1 MFVGLHMLLTHA
13 WVLCAFTGAYEAGI
27 KKALM
32 AGVGMAVTMGLVL
45 LIYALS
51 FWYAECQCIHSVWLL
66 LIVLFAASLISYS

>member
-1 MFVGLHMLLTHA
+1 MWLSGAYVR
-13 WVLCAFTGAYEAGI
+13 FTGAYEAGI

-51 FWYAECQCIHSVWLL
+51 FWYAECQCIHSAWCLL
-66 LIVLFAASLISYS
+66 AVVSQPCSRASQDC